1 MSASSLVAGTPAA
14 IPSLTNNQSATGG
27 FVFQRTGT
35 SNATAPAGTGVTLG
49 LLPNGQ
55 NSTYFDIYATGGA
68 GAEGLAQDT
77 FSLWGYAPSLA
88 SPRNINQYLVTST
101 NATNSQFGGS
111 TAGIISLNPVFLD
124 SDRIGTV
131 DATDEGG
138 VKIVPVAS
146 IVASSKVVLIPIA
159 ISAAAATAGVV
170 PPAAPVI
177 VPSTGSGVR
186 GTFTFNAQAGVGYQY
201 LVF

>member
-35 SNATAPAGTGVTLG
+35 SNATAPVGSGVTLG

-88 SPRNINQYLVTST
+88 PPRNNNQYLVTST

-111 TAGIISLNPVFLD
+111 TAGMVSLNPVFLD

-131 DATDEGG
+131 AAGAGGAT
-138 VKIVPVAS
+138 VVNVNT
-146 IVASSKVVLIPIA
+146 IVASSKVVLIPIE